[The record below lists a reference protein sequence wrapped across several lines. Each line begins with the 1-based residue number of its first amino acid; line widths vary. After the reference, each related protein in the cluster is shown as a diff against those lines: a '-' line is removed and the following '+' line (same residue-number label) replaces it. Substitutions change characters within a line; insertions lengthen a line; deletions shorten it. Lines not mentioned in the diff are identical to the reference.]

1 MFTATSRYANLE
13 TAIYEDPSGRMVVYV
28 RRRFVPMFAGSVLFE
43 HPVVEQDRLDTITAR
58 YLGDPEQF
66 WRICDANAALLP
78 GDLTAEPG
86 RRLTIPASM
95 GG

>member
-13 TAIYEDPSGRMVVYV
+13 TAIYEGPDGRMVVYI
-28 RRRFVPMFAGSVLFE
+28 RRRFVSIFSGTVLLE
-43 HPVVEQDRLDTITAR
+43 HPVAEHDRLDTIATR

-66 WRICDANAALLP
+66 WRICDANMAMSP
-78 GDLTAEPG
+78 DNLTVEVG
-86 RRLTIPASM
+86 RRLTIASSM